1 MKTNT
6 LIKIKS
12 IIKSE
17 KPTLCEKYGVT
28 KIGIFGSYSFGD
40 FKKNSD
46 VDILVEFKEPISLF
60 KFMKLEDYLSYKLGK
75 KVDLISKNGI
85 KKYIKK
91 NILSSTVY
99 A

>member
-6 LIKIKS
+6 LKQIKS
-12 IIKSE
+12 AINTE
-17 KPTLCEKYGVT
+17 KLVLREKYGVT

-60 KFMKLEDYLSYKLGK
+60 KFMKLEDYLSCKLGK
-75 KVDLISKNGI
+75 KVDLVSKNGI

-91 NILSSTVY
+91 DILSSTVY